1 MLKISLISIFLSI
14 LLFNHDFIIIRWF
27 YAASSAATDDVTN

>member
-1 MLKISLISIFLSI
+1 